1 MSVGQVGAGADEL
14 VPEEDG
20 CELDEAGADELED
33 GLEEEPAGEEEL
45 PGLLDTDEVTVE
57 DVPGAEEVPP
67 PDGGRSGTV
76 IVPPE
81 PLSSSSLPALWSL
94 SPR

>member
-1 MSVGQVGAGADEL
+1 MGQVGAGADEL
-14 VPEEDG
+14 APDEDD
-20 CELDEAGADELED
+20 CELEAAGADELED

-57 DVPGAEEVPP
+57 EPPLPRGHPP

-76 IVPPE
+76 MVPPE